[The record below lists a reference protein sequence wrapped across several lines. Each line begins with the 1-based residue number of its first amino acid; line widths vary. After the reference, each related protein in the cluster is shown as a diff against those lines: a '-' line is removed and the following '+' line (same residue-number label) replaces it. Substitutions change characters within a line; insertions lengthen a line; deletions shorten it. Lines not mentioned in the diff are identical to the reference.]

1 VWREEKLTSCLHARV
16 FKAVNFAFPQRASH
30 GRGHLPLWA
39 TSTYSVSILAPEH
52 RASPFLWA
60 SCCPTRKYWW
70 SPLPSIR
77 PPKFRGVQ
85 EMSHVKR
92 PKKVPRIGEHMSA
105 VTLPDGTT
113 PDIFGSGSGEEM
125 ATGLGVPLLGPI
137 PLSPGLGE
145 GEMLFRTGPL
155 PVHTPLS
162 PVATAESEAS
172 FRCPRS
178 KLSPPAK
185 QLLRG

>member
-1 VWREEKLTSCLHARV
+1 MASTKADVVPALSSVQGPQLCSPTSELATVGDIFLFGRPRRALSRSWPPNTGHRHFCGP
-16 FKAVNFAFPQRASH
+16 AVAPRGSI
-30 GRGHLPLWA
+30 GR
-39 TSTYSVSILAPEH
+39 
-52 RASPFLWA
+52 
-60 SCCPTRKYWW
+60 

-113 PDIFGSGSGEEM
+113 PDIFASGSGEEM